1 MRAGFWLLAV
11 ALVALAAGCGGSSS
25 KSSQST
31 ASTEAAATT
40 RATTTTAP
48 TLRSFATSKN
58 CQQLLRLGE
67 TFANALQATSGSDA
81 TLADESKA
89 FKAMADA
96 APEAIR
102 AEFRTLAGAFADYAQ
117 AFKDAGIKAG
127 AQPTAAQLGKV
138 VKAAQAFAT
147 PDVKAA
153 QERIST
159 WAAANC
165 GVKTTTT
172 G

>member
-1 MRAGFWLLAV
+1 MRAGLWLAV
-11 ALVALAAGCGGSSS
+11 PLVALAAGCGGSSS
-25 KSSQST
+25 KSSES
-31 ASTEAAATT
+31 ATT
-40 RATTTTAP
+40 QAAP
-48 TLRSFATSKN
+48 RTIVPSKPSFTKN
-58 CQQLLRLGE
+58 CAQLLKLGE
-67 TFANALQATSGSDA
+67 TFANALQATSGSNA

-102 AEFRTLAGAFADYAQ
+102 DEFRTLAGAFEDYAQ
-117 AFKDAGIKAG
+117 AFKDAGIKAN
-127 AQPTAAQLGKV
+127 AQPTAAQLGQLI
-138 VKAAQAFAT
+138 KAAQAFAT

-165 GVKTTTT
+165 GAPTTT